1 MSKFFPLDQI
11 PGLMQIGYM
20 IESKPN
26 LTPPWAGNPTT
37 GFAIQQGTI
46 VNAVSPYWGAGEF
59 MFVKASA
66 AIRQGGLVMLAPAF
80 NSNTQS
86 STNPFS
92 PQWEFLAAEVPNTA
106 NLGAPLGV
114 AVQAFAGSDWG
125 WVQVGGLAVMNC
137 NASVAAATTLGIAAA
152 GQGGANGAGKQI
164 LNARVAAAATTTVV
178 KTNCYG
184 DSGSTII
191 KIPNADGLFPGAY
204 ISGTGVGAA
213 ATIVSISNDGLSLV
227 SSVANSSA
235 VSGSVTATYNNAT
248 VFYNVVQINRPFAQG
263 AIT

>member
-1 MSKFFPLDQI
+1 MPKFYPIDQI
-11 PGLMQIGYM
+11 PGLMQIGY
-20 IESKPN
+20 SLDAKPTT
-26 LTPPWAGNPTT
+26 TPPWAGNPTV
-37 GFAIQQGTI
+37 GYAIQQGTI

-80 NSNTQS
+80 NVNTQT

-92 PQWEFLAAEVPNTA
+92 PQWEFLAAEVTNTA

-125 WVQVGGLAVMNC
+125 WIQVGGLAVMNC

-164 LNARVAAAATTTVV
+164 LNARVAAAATTTVA
-178 KTNCYG
+178 KQNCYG
-184 DSGSTII
+184 DNGSAII
-191 KIPNADGLFPGAY
+191 KIPSADGFFPGAY
-204 ISGTGVGAA
+204 LSGTGVGTN
-213 ATIVSISNDGLSLV
+213 ATITSIANDGLSLV
-227 SSVANSSA
+227 ASVVNSA
-235 VSGSVTATYNNAT
+235 AISGTVTATYNNAT